1 MAGADDLIKKGI
13 KTGLGAIFGKAEEE
27 AAKALKERAFQELL
41 RAPNAQIRPDLFL
54 NPQMK
59 GDGRKFEGFFGDVTS
74 GKSDVYKPRGLEN
87 YKPAIELGPE
97 EAAFRILRDLYSGNF
112 DQHIKTSIP
121 GFDEVQNA
129 VGTSLVRTFGNRP
142 GTRMLD
148 IGSSE
153 GALIKAIADKSGG
166 NIQTHGIDPNLDMI
180 RTFQSKPQ
188 VPGATTELAAFGP
201 RSSQGEV
208 AWVADDGTPVR
219 YFNPQNPYDIAHEA
233 MVFQF
238 IDNQRP
244 AQLQRVKELM
254 SPSGLLVSEEKLGNP
269 KSIYDANEARKDLYK
284 SQYYTP
290 EQMETKRKEVLQTG
304 GDQVEGM
311 TDLQVTQAEMER
323 ALANLY
329 GNRAQFWDSGN
340 FKGYAASD
348 DKAVLDEFL
357 GNLQDLQS
365 GYSTT
370 LTPRRFA
377 YGGDV
382 GRKPNDVVA
391 NALRIAMEMTGNKR
405 AA

>member
-1 MAGADDLIKKGI
+1 MAGSKIIKEGI
-13 KTGLGAIFGKAEEE
+13 EGILGGFEDK
-27 AAKALKERAFQELL
+27 AAKALRERARKESI

-87 YKPAIELGPE
+87 YRPAIELGPE
-97 EAAFRILRDLYSGNF
+97 ERAFRVLRDLYSGNF

-121 GFDEVQNA
+121 GFDETQNA
-129 VGTSLVRTFGNRP
+129 VGTSLVRTFGGRP
-142 GTRMLD
+142 GTTMLD

-153 GALIKAIADKSGG
+153 GALIKAIADASRG
-166 NIQTHGIDPNLDMI
+166 NIRTHGIDPNLDMI
-180 RTFQSKPQ
+180 RTFQTKPQ
-188 VPGATTELAAFGP
+188 VPGATAELAAFGP
-201 RSSQGEV
+201 RAQQGEV

-254 SPSGLLVSEEKLGNP
+254 SPSGLLVSEEKFGNL
-269 KSIYDANEARKDLYK
+269 KSIYDANEAKKDLYK

-323 ALANLY
+323 ALSDLY

-348 DKAVLDEFL
+348 DKAVLDDFL

-365 GYSTT
+365 DYSNIR
-370 LTPRRFA
+370 TPRRFEA
-377 YGGDV
+377 GGNV
-382 GRKPNDVVA
+382 GGRGNPQID
-391 NALRIAMEMTGNKR
+391 NAMRLALAIIGAKR